1 MAFVLLIGASRLCA
15 CFTHAC
21 RRTCCAR
28 SRRGSRRSAATGETV
43 TVRFWNHWLARA
55 ELIDQIIADFEQD
68 FPNID
73 VENLG
78 QPWDRREE
86 NMFAA
91 LASND
96 PPEVVM
102 ATRAELLKLANDG
115 LIVPITDMVEEQG
128 LDLEKFYPA
137 EINNFYWEG
146 ELYSMPMPTGGGI
159 TGMILINKDMFEAAG
174 LEPVPPQTW
183 QELWDVG
190 KALTVVD
197 DKGIVQIGANV
208 GTSATSFFGWLYTNN
223 GQIYSDDLRS
233 VAFNSPEGVETLQWM
248 VDYTNEINGGVQDV
262 LDFYVTG
269 QEANEAQPWYND
281 IEAMQ
286 FPNVSIFFHMQTF
299 KPELQWDLGHRP
311 YNANNPDA
319 KSQGISGE
327 EFAWGYVI
335 PSGVPEE
342 KREAAFEWIKKITYE
357 EDAAGWFMIQQSRPS
372 PIRAET
378 KTRSITRRILPG
390 TKCLPRW
397 VTMCLSHLPEHV
409 RVRDIVN
416 QAVEAAMFGPLRRPK
431 RRSTTPLSKRRPYST
446 SSGVHRNDSAV
457 LAWGGRLAPPPTAHP
472 GERPAG
478 LRLYRTLAGLFPA
491 VRPHAHRIRLLPQLH
506 ELERTGHCR
515 LRRLGELPGSP
526 DARPAFL
533 GFRQP
538 NPLLHRR

>member
-1 MAFVLLIGASRLCA
+1 MSNRRFLGRTTLLAAMAFVLLIGALAGCA
-15 CFTHAC
+15 P
-21 RRTCCAR
+21 
-28 SRRGSRRSAATGETV
+28 AAPMPAAEPAAPAAAEEAAAPATTGETV
-43 TVRFWNHWLARA
+43 KVRFWNHWLAARV
-55 ELIDQIIADFEQD
+55 ELIDQIIADFEQN

-183 QELWDVG
+183 QELWDAG

-299 KPELQWDLGHRP
+299 KPELQWDLGQRP

-372 PIRAET
+372 PIRAVNEDPFYYEANPAWD
-378 KTRSITRRILPG
+378 KVLASLGNDVSVPIF
-390 TKCLPRW
+390 
-397 VTMCLSHLPEHV
+397 PEHV

-416 QAVEAAMFGPLRRPK
+416 QAVEAALFGDM
-431 RRSTTPLSKRRPYST
+431 TPEEAL
-446 SSGVHRNDSAV
+446 NDAAEQAQAILDEFWSAQ
-457 LAWGGRLAPPPTAHP
+457 
-472 GERPAG
+472 E
-478 LRLYRTLAGLFPA
+478 
-491 VRPHAHRIRLLPQLH
+491 
-506 ELERTGHCR
+506 
-515 LRRLGELPGSP
+515 
-526 DARPAFL
+526 
-533 GFRQP
+533 
-538 NPLLHRR
+538 

>member
-1 MAFVLLIGASRLCA
+1 
-15 CFTHAC
+15 
-21 RRTCCAR
+21 
-28 SRRGSRRSAATGETV
+28 
-43 TVRFWNHWLARA
+43 
-55 ELIDQIIADFEQD
+55 
-68 FPNID
+68 
-73 VENLG
+73 
-78 QPWDRREE
+78 
-86 NMFAA
+86 
-91 LASND
+91 
-96 PPEVVM
+96 
-102 ATRAELLKLANDG
+102 
-115 LIVPITDMVEEQG
+115 
-128 LDLEKFYPA
+128 
-137 EINNFYWEG
+137 
-146 ELYSMPMPTGGGI
+146 
-159 TGMILINKDMFEAAG
+159 
-174 LEPVPPQTW
+174 
-183 QELWDVG
+183 
-190 KALTVVD
+190 
-197 DKGIVQIGANV
+197 
-208 GTSATSFFGWLYTNN
+208 
-223 GQIYSDDLRS
+223 
-233 VAFNSPEGVETLQWM
+233 M

-299 KPELQWDLGHRP
+299 KPELQWDLGQRP

-457 LAWGGRLAPPPTAHP
+457 LAWGGPLWPAPD
-472 GERPAG
+472 RD
-478 LRLYRTLAGLFPA
+478 R
-491 VRPHAHRIRLLPQLH
+491 
-506 ELERTGHCR
+506 
-515 LRRLGELPGSP
+515 
-526 DARPAFL
+526 ARDLL
-533 GFRQP
+533 GFVFIAP
-538 NPLLHRR
+538 WLVSFLLFDLMPIVSGFYHSFTNWNALALPTSSAGRTTGKP

>member
-1 MAFVLLIGASRLCA
+1 MSN
-15 CFTHAC
+15 
-21 RRTCCAR
+21 
-28 SRRGSRRSAATGETV
+28 RRSFGRSTLLAALALALLLGTLAGCVPAAPAPAGEAAAPAATGETV
-43 TVRFWNHWLARA
+43 TVRFWNHWLAARV

-128 LDLEKFYPA
+128 LDLDKFYPG
-137 EINNFYWEG
+137 EIGNFYWEG

-159 TGMILINKDMFEAAG
+159 SGMILINKDMFEAAG
-174 LEPVPPQTW
+174 LDPVPPTTW
-183 QELWDVG
+183 QELWDAG
-190 KALTVVD
+190 KALTVID

-208 GTSATSFFGWLYTNN
+208 GTSATSFFAWLYTNN

-233 VAFNSPEGVETLQWM
+233 VGFNSPEGIETLQWM
-248 VDYTNEINGGVQDV
+248 VDYTNEINGGVQNV

-281 IEAMQ
+281 IEAMI
-286 FPNVSIFFHMQTF
+286 FPNVSIFFHMQTI
-299 KPELQWDLGHRP
+299 KPELQWDLGLRP

-319 KSQGISGE
+319 ESHGLSGE

-335 PSGVPEE
+335 PAGVPEE

-357 EDAAGWFMIQQSRPS
+357 EDGGGWFMIQQSRPS
-372 PIRAET
+372 PIRSVNEDPSFYEANPAWDTVLASLE
-378 KTRSITRRILPG
+378 SDVSVQIF
-390 TKCLPRW
+390 
-397 VTMCLSHLPEHV
+397 PEHV
-409 RVRDIVN
+409 RVRDIVE
-416 QAVEAAMFGPLRRPK
+416 QAVQAAMFGDM
-431 RRSTTPLSKRRPYST
+431 TPEEAL
-446 SSGVHRNDSAV
+446 NDAAEQAQAIMDEFWSAQ
-457 LAWGGRLAPPPTAHP
+457 
-472 GERPAG
+472 E
-478 LRLYRTLAGLFPA
+478 
-491 VRPHAHRIRLLPQLH
+491 
-506 ELERTGHCR
+506 
-515 LRRLGELPGSP
+515 
-526 DARPAFL
+526 
-533 GFRQP
+533 
-538 NPLLHRR
+538 